1 MMLPDI
7 SRQRGVAYFLQS
19 ACQVAHARG
28 RDDEALEY
36 CRDLV
41 FHAQAMGRQPAVVA
55 MLVSIGIDNMTFMSI
70 WNILP
75 TLRLDDPATRQAA
88 IGLIHDLLDDG
99 GVRAGAVRSI
109 YAERAAQLDT
119 VRRMGDGT
127 NLALGTSD
135 TPLESFLVWW
145 FRPIIEDDA
154 RTMIADTTSL
164 AQAVGAPDAV
174 TSRRLMPAA
183 PTAAGG
189 TGSFSSVMLHPV
201 SRALVPS
208 LGAAIQR
215 TYVAQSDRR
224 AAAVYLA
231 AKLYELDRDRLAS
244 QIADLVPDYLAQVPI
259 DPTTGAAMVLS
270 FTPTTTQVVPK

>member
-1 MMLPDI
+1 MVSHIRPPRGGADFLP
-7 SRQRGVAYFLQS
+7 SPCPGAP
-19 ACQVAHARG
+19 ARG
-28 RDDEALEY
+28 GDDEALEY
-36 CRDLV
+36 CGDLV

-135 TPLESFLVWW
+135 TPLESFL
-145 FRPIIEDDA
+145 
-154 RTMIADTTSL
+154 
-164 AQAVGAPDAV
+164 
-174 TSRRLMPAA
+174 
-183 PTAAGG
+183 
-189 TGSFSSVMLHPV
+189 
-201 SRALVPS
+201 
-208 LGAAIQR
+208 
-215 TYVAQSDRR
+215 
-224 AAAVYLA
+224 
-231 AKLYELDRDRLAS
+231 
-244 QIADLVPDYLAQVPI
+244 
-259 DPTTGAAMVLS
+259 
-270 FTPTTTQVVPK
+270 